1 MLVDLAPGWKTE
13 LDRGPGWL
21 FVKLYGPDGDEA
33 DATGLAE
40 SLCTMMLQEFKERLL
55 LELEHVRDMPLD
67 LVDELHL
74 LRDELEGQ
82 GAILRLCGMAEEHES
97 RLCDSNSSPGFTH
110 YRDREEAIAGFYRP
124 SKPR

>member
-21 FVKLYGPDGDEA
+21 FVKLYGPEGDAA

-40 SLCTMMLQEFKERLL
+40 SIRTMMLQEFKERLL

-67 LVDELHL
+67 LVGELHL
-74 LRDELEGQ
+74 LRDELERQ
-82 GAILRLCGMAEEHES
+82 GAILRLCGMAVEHES
-97 RLCDSNSSPGFTH
+97 RLCQNDFSPHFTH
-110 YRDREEAIAGFYRP
+110 YRNRAEAIAGFYRP
-124 SKPR
+124 GKPR

>member
-21 FVKLYGPDGDEA
+21 FVKLYGPEGDGA

-40 SLCTMMLQEFKERLL
+40 CLRTMMLQEFKERLL
-55 LELEHVRDMPLD
+55 LELEHVREMPLD

-74 LRDELEGQ
+74 LRDELERQ
-82 GAILRLCGMAEEHES
+82 GAILRLCGMAAEHET
-97 RLCDSNSSPGFTH
+97 RLCESDFSERFTH

-124 SKPR
+124 GKPR

>member
-1 MLVDLAPGWKTE
+1 MLVVLAPGWKTE

-33 DATGLAE
+33 DAKGLAE
-40 SLCTMMLQEFKERLL
+40 SLCSMLRQELKGRLL
-55 LELEHVRDMPLD
+55 LELEHVQGMPLD

-74 LRDELEGQ
+74 LRDELERQ
-82 GAILRLCGMAEEHES
+82 GAILRLCGLAAEHES
-97 RLCDSNSSPGFTH
+97 RLCESDFSQRFTH

-124 SKPR
+124 GKPR

>member
-21 FVKLYGPDGDEA
+21 FVKLYGPESADA

-40 SLCTMMLQEFKERLL
+40 SLCMMMRQELKGRLL
-55 LELEHVRDMPLD
+55 LELENLQEMTPD
-67 LVDELHL
+67 LVEELHL
-74 LRDELEGQ
+74 LRDELERQ
-82 GAILRLCGMAEEHES
+82 GGILRLCGMAAEHET
-97 RLCDSNSSPGFTH
+97 RLCYSNFSQRFTH

-124 SKPR
+124 GKPR

>member
-21 FVKLYGPDGDEA
+21 FVKLHGPDSDEA

-40 SLCTMMLQEFKERLL
+40 SLCSMMRQELKERLL
-55 LELEHVRDMPLD
+55 LELEHVQGMPVD

-74 LRDELEGQ
+74 LRDELERQ
-82 GAILRLCGMAEEHES
+82 GAILRLCGMAAEHES
-97 RLCDSNSSPGFTH
+97 RLCESDFSQRFTH
-110 YRDREEAIAGFYRP
+110 YRDRQEAIAGFYRP
-124 SKPR
+124 GKPR